1 MGSTQGAGRHSTS
14 TEQQQQTA
22 LITLKQAQHDC
33 LSVDNKMCFDI
44 GIATCGPNE
53 ALVISVMFQ
62 GGKPTFISG
71 GRAIVCPC
79 IQTVQRIPLNTMTL
93 EVHSPRVY
101 TSQGVPISVVGTAQ
115 VKINGSNLEM
125 LGFAAEQFGNKS
137 TQEVLQICLETM
149 EGHQRAI
156 MGNMTVEEIYRDRKT
171 FSTKVFEVAS
181 VDLHNMGISI
191 ISYTLKDVRDDT
203 GYLASLGQAR
213 TAQVK
218 RDALIGEAEAKR
230 DATIAE
236 AAAEEQRM
244 EAKLK
249 NDTEIARSKRD
260 FELNKAIY
268 DTEVNTAKAE
278 AEMAYSLQAAK
289 VQAKIKEEEMQV
301 KVVER
306 IQNISIQEQEIL
318 RKEKELDS
326 KVKKPAEAEK
336 YRLEKIA
343 EAEKQRIVLEAES
356 EAKALKG
363 EAEAYAIEV
372 KAKAEAEQMA
382 KKADAWQEYKEAA
395 LVDMMLKVLPKVA
408 AEVSAPLSQTEK
420 ITMVSDG
427 DGPIGASKVTGEV
440 LDIMNSLPAMVQN
453 MTGVDI
459 KGRMAKA

>member
-1 MGSTQGAGRHSTS
+1 
-14 TEQQQQTA
+14 
-22 LITLKQAQHDC
+22 
-33 LSVDNKMCFDI
+33 MCFDI
-44 GIATCGPNE
+44 GIVVCGPNE
-53 ALVISVMFQ
+53 ALVISGMFQ
-62 GGKPTFISG
+62 GGKPTFING

-115 VKINGSNLEM
+115 VKINGSSEEM
-125 LGFAAEQFGNKS
+125 LGYAAEQFGGKPVDQILN
-137 TQEVLQICLETM
+137 ICLETM

-156 MGNMTVEEIYRDRKT
+156 MGNMSVEEIYRDRKT
-171 FSTKVFEVAS
+171 FSKKVFEVAS
-181 VDLHNMGISI
+181 VDLHNMGIAV
-191 ISYTLKDVRDDT
+191 ISYTLKDVRDEV

-218 RDALIGEAEAKR
+218 RDALIGEAEAKKES
-230 DATIAE
+230 TIAE
-236 AAAEEQRM
+236 ALAEEQRM
-244 EAKLK
+244 ESKLV

-260 FELNKAIY
+260 FELKKAIY

-306 IQNISIQEQEIL
+306 MQNIAIQEQEIM
-318 RKEKELDS
+318 RREKELDS
-326 KVKKPAEAEK
+326 KVRKPAEAEK

-343 EAEKQRIVLEAES
+343 EAERQKVVLEAEA
-356 EAKALKG
+356 EAEATALRG

-382 KKADAWQEYKEAA
+382 KKADAWKEYKEAA

-408 AEVSAPLSQTEK
+408 AEVAGPLSETNK
-420 ITMVSDG
+420 ITMVATG
-427 DGPIGASKVTGEV
+427 DGPIGASRVTNEV
-440 LDIMNSLPAMVQN
+440 LDIMGSLPDTVKK

-459 KGRMAKA
+459 TTRMARA

>member
-1 MGSTQGAGRHSTS
+1 M
-14 TEQQQQTA
+14 
-22 LITLKQAQHDC
+22 C
-33 LSVDNKMCFDI
+33 LDI
-44 GIATCGPNE
+44 GIAVCGPNE
-53 ALVISVMFQ
+53 ALVISGMFQ
-62 GGKPTFISG
+62 GGKPTFING

-115 VKINGSNLEM
+115 VKINGSSEEM
-125 LGFAAEQFGNKS
+125 LGYAAEQFGGKPVDQILN
-137 TQEVLQICLETM
+137 ICLETM

-156 MGNMTVEEIYRDRKT
+156 MGNMSVEEIYRDRKT
-171 FSTKVFEVAS
+171 FSKKVFEVAS
-181 VDLHNMGISI
+181 VDLHNMGIAV
-191 ISYTLKDVRDDT
+191 ISYTLKDVRDEV

-218 RDALIGEAEAKR
+218 RDALIGEAEARK

-236 AAAEEQRM
+236 ALAEEQRM
-244 EAKLK
+244 ESKLV

-260 FELNKAIY
+260 FELKKAIY

-306 IQNISIQEQEIL
+306 MQNIAIQEQEIM
-318 RKEKELDS
+318 RREKELDS
-326 KVKKPAEAEK
+326 KVRKPAEAEK

-343 EAEKQRIVLEAES
+343 EAERQKVVLEAEA
-356 EAKALKG
+356 EAEAVALRG

-382 KKADAWQEYKEAA
+382 KKADAWKEYKEAA

-408 AEVSAPLSQTEK
+408 AEVAGPLSETNK
-420 ITMVSDG
+420 ITMVATG
-427 DGPIGASKVTGEV
+427 DGPIGASRVTNEV
-440 LDIMNSLPAMVQN
+440 LDIMGSLPDTVKK

-459 KGRMAKA
+459 TTRMARA

>member
-1 MGSTQGAGRHSTS
+1 MGSVRGAGRRSTS
-14 TEQQQQTA
+14 TEQQRQNPSGRN
-22 LITLKQAQHDC
+22 LRLLCKC
-33 LSVDNKMCFDI
+33 KMCFDI

-53 ALVISVMFQ
+53 ALVISGMFQ
-62 GGKPTFISG
+62 GGMPTFISG

-115 VKINGSNLEM
+115 VKINGSNEEM
-125 LGFAAEQFGNKS
+125 LAFAAEQFGGKPVD
-137 TQEVLQICLETM
+137 EVLQICLETM

-181 VDLHNMGISI
+181 VDLHNMGIMV
-191 ISYTLKDVRDDT
+191 ISYTLKDVRDEV

-218 RDALIGEAEAKR
+218 RDALIGEAEARR

-236 AAAEEQRM
+236 ALAEEQRL
-244 EAKLK
+244 ESKLK
-249 NDTEIARSKRD
+249 NDTDIAMSKRD
-260 FELNKAIY
+260 FELKKASY

-306 IQNISIQEQEIL
+306 AQNISIQEQEIM
-318 RKEKELDS
+318 RREKELDS
-326 KVKKPAEAEK
+326 KVRKPAEAEK

-343 EAEKQRIVLEAES
+343 EAERQKVVLEAEA
-356 EAKALKG
+356 EAEAQTLRG

-382 KKADAWQEYKEAA
+382 KKADAWKEYQEAA
-395 LVDMMLKVLPKVA
+395 LVDMMLKVLPAVA
-408 AEVSAPLSQTEK
+408 AE
-420 ITMVSDG
+420 
-427 DGPIGASKVTGEV
+427 
-440 LDIMNSLPAMVQN
+440 
-453 MTGVDI
+453 
-459 KGRMAKA
+459 

>member
-1 MGSTQGAGRHSTS
+1 
-14 TEQQQQTA
+14 
-22 LITLKQAQHDC
+22 
-33 LSVDNKMCFDI
+33 MCIDI
-44 GIATCGPNE
+44 GIVTCGPNE
-53 ALVISVMFQ
+53 ALVISGMFQ
-62 GGKPTFISG
+62 GGKPTFING

-79 IQTVQRIPLNTMTL
+79 IQNVQRIPLNTMTL
-93 EVHSPRVY
+93 EVNSPRVY

-115 VKINGSNLEM
+115 VKINGSSEEM
-125 LGFAAEQFGNKS
+125 LCYAAEQFGGKPVD
-137 TQEVLQICLETM
+137 EILQICLETM

-156 MGNMTVEEIYRDRKT
+156 MGNMSVEQIYRDRKT
-171 FSTKVFEVAS
+171 FSRKVFEVAS
-181 VDLHNMGISI
+181 VDLQNMGIAV
-191 ISYTLKDVRDDT
+191 ISYTLKDVRDEV

-218 RDALIGEAEAKR
+218 KDALIGEAEANR

-236 AAAEEQRM
+236 ALAEEQRM
-244 EAKLK
+244 ESKLV

-260 FELNKAIY
+260 FELKKASY

-306 IQNISIQEQEIL
+306 AQNISIQEQEIM

-326 KVKKPAEAEK
+326 KVRKPAEAEK
-336 YRLEKIA
+336 FRLEKIA
-343 EAEKQRIVLEAES
+343 EAERQKVVLEAEA
-356 EAKALKG
+356 EAEATALRG

-382 KKADAWQEYKEAA
+382 KKADAWKEYKEAA

-408 AEVSAPLSQTEK
+408 SEVAGPISATKK
-420 ITMVSDG
+420 ITMVSTG
-427 DGPIGASKVTGEV
+427 DGPIGASRITNEV
-440 LDIMNSLPAMVQN
+440 LDIMASLPDTVKK

-459 KGRMAKA
+459 TTRIAQA

>member
-1 MGSTQGAGRHSTS
+1 
-14 TEQQQQTA
+14 
-22 LITLKQAQHDC
+22 
-33 LSVDNKMCFDI
+33 MCFDI
-44 GIATCGPNE
+44 GIVTCGPNE
-53 ALVISVMFQ
+53 ALVISGMFQ
-62 GGKPTFISG
+62 GGKSNFING

-115 VKINGSNLEM
+115 VKINGSNEEM
-125 LGFAAEQFGNKS
+125 LGYAAEQFGGKP
-137 TQEVLQICLETM
+137 QGEILQICLETM

-171 FSTKVFEVAS
+171 FSNKVFEVAS
-181 VDLHNMGISI
+181 VDLHNMGIAV
-191 ISYTLKDVRDDT
+191 ISYTLKDVRDEV

-218 RDALIGEAEAKR
+218 KDALIGEAEARR

-236 AAAEEQRM
+236 ALAEEQRM
-244 EAKLK
+244 ESKLI

-260 FELNKAIY
+260 FELKKASY

-278 AEMAYSLQAAK
+278 AEMAYGLQAAK

-306 IQNISIQEQEIL
+306 AQNISIQEQEIL

-326 KVKKPAEAEK
+326 KVRKPAEAEK

-343 EAEKQRIVLEAES
+343 EAERQKVVLEAEA
-356 EAKALKG
+356 EAEATALRG

-382 KKADAWQEYKEAA
+382 KKADAWKEYKEAA

-408 AEVSAPLSQTEK
+408 AEVAGPISETNK
-420 ITMVSDG
+420 ITMVSTG
-427 DGPIGASKVTGEV
+427 DGPIGASRVTNEV
-440 LDIMNSLPAMVQN
+440 LDIMGSLPDTVKK

-459 KGRMAKA
+459 TTRMAQA

>member
-1 MGSTQGAGRHSTS
+1 
-14 TEQQQQTA
+14 
-22 LITLKQAQHDC
+22 
-33 LSVDNKMCFDI
+33 MCDM
-44 GIATCGPNE
+44 GIAVCGPNE
-53 ALVISVMFQ
+53 ALVISGMFQ
-62 GGKPTFISG
+62 GGKPTFING

-93 EVHSPRVY
+93 EVQSPRVY

-115 VKINGSNLEM
+115 VKINGSSEEM
-125 LGFAAEQFGNKS
+125 LGYAAEQFGGKP
-137 TQEVLQICLETM
+137 QDEILQICLETM

-156 MGNMTVEEIYRDRKT
+156 MGNMSVEEIYRDRKT
-171 FSTKVFEVAS
+171 FSKKVFEVAS
-181 VDLHNMGISI
+181 VDLHNMGIMV
-191 ISYTLKDVRDDT
+191 ISYTLKDVQDEV

-218 RDALIGEAEAKR
+218 RDAMIGEAEARR

-236 AAAEEQRM
+236 AHAEEQRM

-260 FELNKAIY
+260 FELNKATY

-278 AEMAYSLQAAK
+278 AEMAYGLQEAK
-289 VQAKIKEEEMQV
+289 VRSKIKEEEMQV

-306 IQNISIQEQEIL
+306 QQNISIQEQEIM

-343 EAEKQRIVLEAES
+343 EAERLKIVLEAEAEA

-363 EAEAYAIEV
+363 
-372 KAKAEAEQMA
+372 KAEAEQMA

-408 AEVSAPLSQTEK
+408 AEVSAPLSQVDK

-427 DGPIGASKVTGEV
+427 DGPVGASKVTGEV

-459 KGRMAKA
+459 KQRMAKA

>member
-1 MGSTQGAGRHSTS
+1 
-14 TEQQQQTA
+14 
-22 LITLKQAQHDC
+22 
-33 LSVDNKMCFDI
+33 MCFDI
-44 GIATCGPNE
+44 GIAVCGPNE
-53 ALVISVMFQ
+53 ALVISGMFQ

-115 VKINGSNLEM
+115 VKINGASEEM
-125 LGFAAEQFGNKS
+125 LAFAAEQFGGKPVD
-137 TQEVLQICLETM
+137 EVLQICLETM

-181 VDLHNMGISI
+181 VDLHNMGIMV
-191 ISYTLKDVRDDT
+191 ISYTLKDVRDEV

-218 RDALIGEAEAKR
+218 RDAMIGEAEARR

-236 AAAEEQRM
+236 AHAEEQRM
-244 EAKLK
+244 AAKLT

-260 FELNKAIY
+260 FELNKAGY

-278 AEMAYSLQAAK
+278 AEMAYGLQEAK
-289 VQAKIKEEEMQV
+289 VKSKIKEEEMQV
-301 KVVER
+301 RVVER
-306 IQNISIQEQEIL
+306 QQNIQIQEQEIL

-326 KVKKPAEAEK
+326 KIKQPAEAEK

-343 EAEKQRIVLEAES
+343 EAEKQKIVLEAEAEA

-372 KAKAEAEQMA
+372 VAKAEAEQMA
-382 KKADAWQEYKEAA
+382 KKADAWKEYKEAA

-408 AEVSAPLSQTEK
+408 AEVSAPLSQVDK

-427 DGPIGASKVTGEV
+427 EGPIGASKVTGEV
-440 LDIMNSLPAMVQN
+440 LDIMNSLPSMVKN
-453 MTGVDI
+453 MTGVDVA
-459 KGRMAKA
+459 GRMAAI

>member
-125 LGFAAEQFGNKS
+125 LESAAEQFGGKH
-137 TQEVLQICLETM
+137 EDEIKEICLATL

-156 MGNMTVEEIYRDRKT
+156 MGNMSVEEIYRDRKT
-171 FSTKVFEVAS
+171 FSEKVFEVAS
-181 VDLHNMGISI
+181 QDLYNMGIMV
-191 ISYTLKDVRDDT
+191 ISYTLKDIKDDV

-218 RDALIGEAEAKR
+218 RDALIGEAEARK
-230 DATIAE
+230 DSTIAE
-236 AAAEEQRM
+236 AKAEEQRM
-244 EAKLK
+244 EAKLI
-249 NDTEIARSKRD
+249 NDAEIAKAKRD
-260 FELNKAIY
+260 YELQKAGY

-306 IQNISIQEQEIL
+306 IQNISIQEQEIQ
-318 RKEKELDS
+318 RKERELDS
-326 KVKKPAEAEK
+326 KVRKPAEAEK
-336 YRLEKIA
+336 YRLEKLA
-343 EAEKQRIVLEAES
+343 EAARQKAVLEAEA
-356 EAKALKG
+356 EAEAIALKG
-363 EAEAYAIEV
+363 DAKAFAVEA
-372 KAKAEAEQMA
+372 KAKAEAEQ
-382 KKADAWQEYKEAA
+382 
-395 LVDMMLKVLPKVA
+395 
-408 AEVSAPLSQTEK
+408 
-420 ITMVSDG
+420 
-427 DGPIGASKVTGEV
+427 
-440 LDIMNSLPAMVQN
+440 
-453 MTGVDI
+453 
-459 KGRMAKA
+459 